1 MDYFDKEISIILEEY
16 DIFDGDERTCSGSW
30 VILNGE
36 KLPSNGSVLRT
47 VLEHLGYEV
56 DISYS

>member
-1 MDYFDKEISIILEEY
+1 MYKELSIILEEY
-16 DIFDGDERTCSGSW
+16 DIFDGDECTATGSW

>member
-1 MDYFDKEISIILEEY
+1 MNKELSIILEEY
-16 DIFDGDERTCSGSW
+16 DIFDGDECMATGSW

-36 KLPSNGSVLRT
+36 KLPNNGSVLRT

>member
-1 MDYFDKEISIILEEY
+1 MDDNELSIVLEEY
-16 DIFDGDERTCSGSW
+16 DIFDGDECCARGSW

-36 KLPSNGSVLRT
+36 KLQANGSVLRT
-47 VLEHLGYEV
+47 ILEHLGYDV

>member
-47 VLEHLGYEV
+47 VLEHLGYDV